1 MKQVNLFA
9 LGQGLVRGCFITLI
23 VWVTFFFFFCGY
35 WLAMY
40 SYYQVFGLSV
50 MMKPF
55 LAEVEWNGYRQKKGY
70 THEAF

>member
-1 MKQVNLFA
+1 M
-9 LGQGLVRGCFITLI
+9 GH
-23 VWVTFFFFFCGY
+23 FFFFFGY

-55 LAEVEWNGYRQKKGY
+55 LAEVEWNGYREKKGY
-70 THEAF
+70 MHEAF